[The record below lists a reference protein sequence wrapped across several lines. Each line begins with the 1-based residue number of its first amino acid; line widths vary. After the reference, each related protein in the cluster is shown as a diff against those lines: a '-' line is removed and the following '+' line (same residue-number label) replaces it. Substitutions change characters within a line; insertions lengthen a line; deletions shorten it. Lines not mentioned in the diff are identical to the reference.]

1 MKRLLILGAGVMQLP
16 IIQKARQL
24 GLYTIVADYDPE
36 AVGFKDA
43 DKRAIISSTDC
54 DGILKLAREE
64 NIDGILTTS
73 DAPVNVVAF
82 VGQRMGLSVMSA
94 EVARVCTNKY
104 LQRELFSKK
113 DIHTPFFRLCDHTT
127 DLNDL
132 NDFPYIVK
140 PVDSSASRG
149 VQKVNNRQML
159 EEAFEKAFEYS
170 REG

>member
-82 VGQRMGLSVMSA
+82 VGQRMGLCQQKLPGFVPINIYKGNYL
-94 EVARVCTNKY
+94 ARKIFI
-104 LQRELFSKK
+104 LPFSGFA
-113 DIHTPFFRLCDHTT
+113 IIRP
-127 DLNDL
+127 
-132 NDFPYIVK
+132 I
-140 PVDSSASRG
+140 
-149 VQKVNNRQML
+149 
-159 EEAFEKAFEYS
+159 
-170 REG
+170 